1 MSELHVVATI
11 PVKSE
16 HIEAMR
22 GPLTQLA
29 EATRQESG
37 CLAYDLY
44 ESVAAP
50 GVFVTVERWTD
61 QDALD
66 AHMKTPHVAA
76 AFAAAGDA
84 LAGEVAIHPLVPV
97 EG

>member
-1 MSELHVVATI
+1 MTELHVVATI
-11 PVKSE
+11 PVKAE
-16 HIEAMR
+16 HVEAMR

-44 ESVAAP
+44 ESAAAP
-50 GVFVTVERWTD
+50 GVFVTVERWTG

-66 AHMKTPHVAA
+66 DHMKSPHVAA

-84 LAGEVAIHPLVPV
+84 LAGEVAIHPLSPV